1 MFDYHVKHGKAVWLS
16 EQDEIIIADIIA
28 DIVKKDKLNILEC
41 NICGDHMHI
50 LLLCEEEELP
60 KIVGKIKAM
69 TARACNIATGRTIP
83 ATTDV
88 DPEYERTRGHVPLS
102 GSVSPDMSEES
113 EGTRGHVPLAGSPSP
128 DMNEDAE
135 RTRGHVPL
143 SGESGESGESEESED
158 RTLPSPEDTDSSSKE
173 KKKKYNPLWTQK
185 FGKRKINGE
194 NDLQNVINYIRT
206 NRQKHELPENKKL
219 EKIIGA
225 MSCSVQH
232 AF

>member
-16 EQDEIIIADIIA
+16 EQDEIIIAEIIA

-69 TARACNIATGRTIP
+69 TARACNIAMGRTIP

-88 DPEYERTRGHVPLS
+88 DPEYERT
-102 GSVSPDMSEES
+102 
-113 EGTRGHVPLAGSPSP
+113 
-128 DMNEDAE
+128 
-135 RTRGHVPL
+135 TRGHVPL
-143 SGESGESGESEESED
+143 SGEPGESGD

-185 FGKRKINGE
+185 FGKRKINGK

-206 NRQKHELPENKKL
+206 NRQKHELPKNKKL